1 MLPDRD
7 PRANDPNL
15 GVLLDAL
22 TEMPEPGEPI
32 YSSAEEW
39 PSKYDS
45 IRIMLGPAIFPQN
58 GRFDDLPNDDL
69 DLDVEF

>member
-7 PRANDPNL
+7 PRDNDPNL

-32 YSSAEEW
+32 YSSAWEW
-39 PSKYDS
+39 PVWTDED
-45 IRIMLGPAIFPQN
+45 RVWLGSVKHRAEA
-58 GRFDDLPNDDL
+58 FDDLPNDDL